1 MTTIQ
6 KVALLGKGFLG
17 SAVLDPLVKAG
28 FDVTVLTRCRSS
40 VEGVP
45 VGVAVV
51 EVDYT
56 SIDSLEHALPIDAS
70 IQAGV
75 KRFIPADFGAL
86 TTAPEAQ
93 GLPVRARPVEIQN
106 YLKGKARLGEV
117 E

>member
-56 SIDSLEHALPIDAS
+56 SIDSLEHALRGHDAVVS
-70 IQAGV
+70 TVTSAAFMV
-75 KRFIPADFGAL
+75 
-86 TTAPEAQ
+86 
-93 GLPVRARPVEIQN
+93 
-106 YLKGKARLGEV
+106 
-117 E
+117 

>member
-6 KVALLGKGFLG
+6 KVALLGVRPCPNQNLFLGLTTRQKGFLG

-56 SIDSLEHALPIDAS
+56 SIDSLEHALRGHDAVVS
-70 IQAGV
+70 TVTSAAFMV
-75 KRFIPADFGAL
+75 
-86 TTAPEAQ
+86 
-93 GLPVRARPVEIQN
+93 
-106 YLKGKARLGEV
+106 
-117 E
+117 

>member
-6 KVALLGKGFLG
+6 KVALLGVRPCPNQNLFLGLTTRQKGFLG

-40 VEGVP
+40 P
-45 VGVAVV
+45 PA
-51 EVDYT
+51 
-56 SIDSLEHALPIDAS
+56 IDAS